1 MFDFLIT
8 GFIASYLLGS
18 ISSAIII
25 CKIMGLPDPRTQ
37 GSKNPGATN
46 VLRIGGKKI
55 AAFVLLFDGLKG
67 ALPVILAHYY
77 FDVHVFE
84 LTIIL
89 FCAFLG
95 HVFPIFYGFKGG
107 KGVATYLGGLIGL
120 NFFVGLTFSI
130 IWLIVAKVM
139 KVSSI
144 AALTAT
150 LLSPIYFYFI
160 MYFYFFESHVLK
172 ATLVIFLINLFI
184 YFTHRANIMRIM
196 NGEEGVIGSQLK

>member
-1 MFDFLIT
+1 LFYFL
-8 GFIASYLLGS
+8 IASYLLGS

-25 CKIMGLPDPRTQ
+25 CKIMGLPDPRTK

-55 AAFVLLFDGLKG
+55 ATFVLLIDGLKG
-67 ALPVILAHYY
+67 AIPVMLAHY
-77 FDVHVFE
+77 FGLSLFE

-89 FCAFLG
+89 LCAFLG

-120 NFFVGLTFSI
+120 NFFVGLTFSL
-130 IWLIVAKVM
+130 IWLIVAKVI
-139 KVSSI
+139 KISSI

-150 LLSPIYFYFI
+150 LLSPVYFYFI
-160 MYFYFFESHVLK
+160 TTHNLK

-184 YFTHRANIMRIM
+184 YFTHRENIKRII
-196 NGEEGVIGSQLK
+196 NGDEGVIGS

>member
-1 MFDFLIT
+1 MLLYFL
-8 GFIASYLLGS
+8 IASYLLGS
-18 ISSAIII
+18 VSSAIII
-25 CKIMGLPDPRTQ
+25 CRILGLPDPRTE

-46 VLRIGGKKI
+46 VLRIGGKKV
-55 AAFVLLFDGLKG
+55 AAFVLIFDGLKG
-67 ALPVILAHYY
+67 AMPVLLAHY
-77 FDVHVFE
+77 FGLSLFE

-89 FCAFLG
+89 LSAFLG
-95 HVFPIFYGFKGG
+95 HVFPIYYGFKGG

-130 IWLIVAKVM
+130 IWLIVAKVI

-160 MYFYFFESHVLK
+160 TTHDVK
-172 ATLVIFLINLFI
+172 ATLIIFLINLFI
-184 YFTHRANIMRIM
+184 YFTHRENIRRIM
-196 NGEEGVIGSQLK
+196 NGEEGVIGS

>member
-1 MFDFLIT
+1 LLYFL
-8 GFIASYLLGS
+8 IASYLLGS
-18 ISSAIII
+18 VSSAIII
-25 CKIMGLPDPRTQ
+25 CRILGLPDPRTE

-46 VLRIGGKKI
+46 VLRIGGKKV
-55 AAFVLLFDGLKG
+55 AAFVLIFDGLKG
-67 ALPVILAHYY
+67 AMPVLLAHY
-77 FDVHVFE
+77 FGLSLFE

-89 FCAFLG
+89 LSAFLG
-95 HVFPIFYGFKGG
+95 HVFPIYYGFKGG

-130 IWLIVAKVM
+130 IWLIVAKVI

-160 MYFYFFESHVLK
+160 TTHDMK

-184 YFTHRANIMRIM
+184 YFTHRENIRRIM
-196 NGEEGVIGSQLK
+196 NGKEGVIDS

>member
-1 MFDFLIT
+1 MFYFL
-8 GFIASYLLGS
+8 IASYLLGS

-25 CKIMGLPDPRTQ
+25 CKIMGLPDPRTK

-67 ALPVILAHYY
+67 ALPVMLAHY
-77 FDVHVFE
+77 FGFSLFE
-84 LTIIL
+84 LTIVL
-89 FCAFLG
+89 LCAFLG

-130 IWLIVAKVM
+130 IWLIVAKVI
-139 KVSSI
+139 KISSV

-160 MYFYFFESHVLK
+160 TTHNLK

-184 YFTHRANIMRIM
+184 YFTHRANIKRILSRD
-196 NGEEGVIGSQLK
+196 EDVIGS

>member
-1 MFDFLIT
+1 MLLYFL
-8 GFIASYLLGS
+8 IASYLLGS
-18 ISSAIII
+18 VSSAIII
-25 CKIMGLPDPRTQ
+25 CRILGLPDPRTE

-46 VLRIGGKKI
+46 VLRIGGKKV
-55 AAFVLLFDGLKG
+55 AAFVLIFDGLKG
-67 ALPVILAHYY
+67 AMPVLLAHY
-77 FDVHVFE
+77 FGLSLFE

-89 FCAFLG
+89 LSAFLG
-95 HVFPIFYGFKGG
+95 HVFPIYYGFKGG

-130 IWLIVAKVM
+130 IWLIVAKVI

-160 MYFYFFESHVLK
+160 TTHDMK

-184 YFTHRANIMRIM
+184 YFTHRENIRRIM
-196 NGEEGVIGSQLK
+196 NGKEGVIDS

>member
-1 MFDFLIT
+1 MLYFLIV
-8 GFIASYLLGS
+8 SYLLGS

-25 CKIMGLPDPRTQ
+25 CKICTLPDPRTN
-37 GSKNPGATN
+37 GSGNPGATN
-46 VLRIGGKKI
+46 VLRIGGKKL
-55 AAFVLLFDGLKG
+55 AAFVLIFDGLKG
-67 ALPVILAHYY
+67 AIPVMLAHY
-77 FDVHVFE
+77 FGLNLFV

-89 FCAFLG
+89 LSAFLG
-95 HVFPIFYGFKGG
+95 HVFPIYYGFKGG

-160 MYFYFFESHVLK
+160 TTHDVR
-172 ATLVIFLINLFI
+172 ATMVIFLINLFI
-184 YFTHRANIMRIM
+184 YFTHRENIRRIM
-196 NGEEGVIGSQLK
+196 NGEEGVIGS

>member
-1 MFDFLIT
+1 MLYFLI
-8 GFIASYLLGS
+8 GSYLLGS

-25 CKIMGLPDPRTQ
+25 CKICNLPDPRTQ
-37 GSKNPGATN
+37 GSGNPGATN
-46 VLRIGGKKI
+46 VLRIGGKKV
-55 AAFVLLFDGLKG
+55 AAFVLIFDGLKG
-67 ALPVILAHYY
+67 AIPVMLAHY
-77 FDVHVFE
+77 FGLNMFE

-89 FCAFLG
+89 LSAFLG
-95 HVFPIFYGFKGG
+95 HVFPIYYGFKGG

-120 NFFVGLTFSI
+120 SFFVGLTFSI

-160 MYFYFFESHVLK
+160 TTHDVR
-172 ATLVIFLINLFI
+172 ATMVIFLINLFI
-184 YFTHRANIMRIM
+184 YFTHRENIRRIM
-196 NGEEGVIGSQLK
+196 NGKEGVIGS

>member
-1 MFDFLIT
+1 MIYFL
-8 GFIASYLLGS
+8 IASYLLGS

-25 CKIMGLPDPRTQ
+25 CKIAGLPDPRTQ

-46 VLRIGGKKI
+46 VLRFGGKKI
-55 AAFVLLFDGLKG
+55 AVFVLIFDGLKG
-67 ALPVILAHYY
+67 AIPVITANY
-77 FDVHVFE
+77 FGLSLFE
-84 LTIIL
+84 LTFIL
-89 FCAFLG
+89 LFAFLG
-95 HVFPIFYGFKGG
+95 HVFPLFYGFKGG

-120 NFFVGLTFSI
+120 NFFVGLAFSI
-130 IWLIVAKVM
+130 IWLIVAKVI

-160 MYFYFFESHVLK
+160 TTHSFK

-184 YFTHRANIMRIM
+184 YFTHRENIKRII
-196 NGEEGVIGSQLK
+196 NGEEDIIQS

>member
-1 MFDFLIT
+1 MFYFL
-8 GFIASYLLGS
+8 IASYLLGS

-25 CKIMGLPDPRTQ
+25 CKIVGLPDPRTK

-67 ALPVILAHYY
+67 ALPVILAHYLG
-77 FDVHVFE
+77 FSLFE

-89 FCAFLG
+89 LCAFLG

-130 IWLIVAKVM
+130 IWLFVAKVI
-139 KVSSI
+139 KISSV

-150 LLSPIYFYFI
+150 LLSPVYFYFI
-160 MYFYFFESHVLK
+160 TTHNLK

-184 YFTHRANIMRIM
+184 YFTHRENIKRIM
-196 NGEEGVIGSQLK
+196 SGDESVIGS

>member
-1 MFDFLIT
+1 MFYFL
-8 GFIASYLLGS
+8 IASYLLGS

-25 CKIMGLPDPRTQ
+25 CKIVGLPDPRTK

-67 ALPVILAHYY
+67 ALPVILAHYLD
-77 FDVHVFE
+77 FSLFE

-89 FCAFLG
+89 LCAFLG

-130 IWLIVAKVM
+130 IWLFVAKVI
-139 KVSSI
+139 KISSV

-160 MYFYFFESHVLK
+160 TTHNLK
-172 ATLVIFLINLFI
+172 ATLIIFLINLFI
-184 YFTHRANIMRIM
+184 YFTHRANIKRLM
-196 NGEEGVIGSQLK
+196 NGEEEIIKS

>member
-1 MFDFLIT
+1 MLYFLIV
-8 GFIASYLLGS
+8 SYLLGS

-25 CKIMGLPDPRTQ
+25 CKICNLPDPRTK
-37 GSKNPGATN
+37 GSGNPGATN
-46 VLRIGGKKI
+46 VLRIGGKKL
-55 AAFVLLFDGLKG
+55 AAFVLIFDGLKS
-67 ALPVILAHYY
+67 AIPVMLAHY
-77 FDVHVFE
+77 FGLNLFE

-89 FCAFLG
+89 LSAFLG
-95 HVFPIFYGFKGG
+95 HVFPIYYGFKGG

-160 MYFYFFESHVLK
+160 TTHDVR
-172 ATLVIFLINLFI
+172 ATMVIFLINLFI
-184 YFTHRANIMRIM
+184 YFTHRENIRRIM
-196 NGEEGVIGSQLK
+196 NGEEGVIGS

>member
-1 MFDFLIT
+1 LLYFLI
-8 GFIASYLLGS
+8 GSYLLGS

-25 CKIMGLPDPRTQ
+25 CKICNLPDPRTK
-37 GSKNPGATN
+37 GSGNPGATN
-46 VLRIGGKKI
+46 VLRIGGKKL
-55 AAFVLLFDGLKG
+55 AAFVLIFDGLKG
-67 ALPVILAHYY
+67 AIPVMLAHY
-77 FDVHVFE
+77 FGLNLFE

-89 FCAFLG
+89 LSAFLG
-95 HVFPIFYGFKGG
+95 HVFPIYYGFKGG

-130 IWLIVAKVM
+130 IWLIVAKVI

-160 MYFYFFESHVLK
+160 TTHDMR
-172 ATLVIFLINLFI
+172 ATMVIFLINLFI
-184 YFTHRANIMRIM
+184 YFTHRENIRRIM
-196 NGEEGVIGSQLK
+196 NGEEGVIGS

>member
-1 MFDFLIT
+1 MIYFLI
-8 GFIASYLLGS
+8 GSYLLGS

-25 CKIMGLPDPRTQ
+25 CKMCNLPDPRTK

-46 VLRIGGKKI
+46 VLRIGGRLV
-55 AAFVLLFDGLKG
+55 AALVLIFDGLKG
-67 ALPVILAHYY
+67 ALPVMLAHYSGY
-77 FDVHVFE
+77 SLFN

-89 FCAFLG
+89 LCAFLG
-95 HVFPIFYGFKGG
+95 HVFPIYYGFKGG

-150 LLSPIYFYFI
+150 VLSPVYFYVI
-160 MYFYFFESHVLK
+160 TTHDVR
-172 ATLVIFLINLFI
+172 ATMVIFLINLFI
-184 YFTHRANIMRIM
+184 YFTHRENIRRIM
-196 NGEEGVIGSQLK
+196 NGEEGVIGS

>member
-1 MFDFLIT
+1 VFYFL
-8 GFIASYLLGS
+8 IASYLLGS

-25 CKIMGLPDPRTQ
+25 CKILGLPDPRTQ

-46 VLRIGGKKI
+46 VLRIGGKKV

-67 ALPVILAHYY
+67 ALPVILATY
-77 FDVHVFE
+77 FFAVNIFE

-89 FCAFLG
+89 LCAFLG
-95 HVFPIFYGFKGG
+95 HIFPIFYGFKGG

-120 NFFVGLTFSI
+120 SFFLGLAFAI
-130 IWLIVAKVM
+130 IWLTVAKIV
-139 KVSSI
+139 KISSI

-160 MYFYFFESHVLK
+160 TNHNLK

-184 YFTHRANIMRIM
+184 YFTHRANIKRII
-196 NGEEGVIGSQLK
+196 NGDEGVIGS

>member
-1 MFDFLIT
+1 MFYFLI
-8 GFIASYLLGS
+8 GSYLLGS

-25 CKIMGLPDPRTQ
+25 CKMCNLPDPRTK

-46 VLRIGGKKI
+46 VLRIGGKFV
-55 AAFVLLFDGLKG
+55 AAFVLLFDGFKG
-67 ALPVILAHYY
+67 VAPVLLAHYFG
-77 FDVHVFE
+77 FDLFE

-89 FCAFLG
+89 LCAFLG
-95 HVFPIFYGFKGG
+95 HVFPIYYGFKGG

-144 AALTAT
+144 AALSAFN
-150 LLSPIYFYFI
+150 PIYYMMDAFRLGFLGI
-160 MYFYFFESHVLK
+160 GSVELWKAFLVPISMIIVL
-172 ATLVIFLINLFI
+172 TLV
-184 YFTHRANIMRIM
+184 ANALLNR
-196 NGEEGVIGSQLK
+196 GVSIKTE

>member
-1 MFDFLIT
+1 MLYFLIV
-8 GFIASYLLGS
+8 SYLLGS

-25 CKIMGLPDPRTQ
+25 CKICNLPDPRTK
-37 GSKNPGATN
+37 GSGNPGATN
-46 VLRIGGKKI
+46 VLRIGGKKL
-55 AAFVLLFDGLKG
+55 AAFVLIFDGLKG
-67 ALPVILAHYY
+67 AIPVMLAHY
-77 FDVHVFE
+77 FGLNLFE

-89 FCAFLG
+89 LSAFLG
-95 HVFPIFYGFKGG
+95 HVFPIYYGFKGG

-130 IWLIVAKVM
+130 IWLIVAKVI

-160 MYFYFFESHVLK
+160 TTHDVR
-172 ATLVIFLINLFI
+172 ATMVIFLINLFI
-184 YFTHRANIMRIM
+184 YFTHRENIRRIM
-196 NGEEGVIGSQLK
+196 NGEEGVIGS

>member
-1 MFDFLIT
+1 MLYFLI
-8 GFIASYLLGS
+8 GSYLLGS

-25 CKIMGLPDPRTQ
+25 CKICNLPDPRTQ
-37 GSKNPGATN
+37 GSGNPGATN
-46 VLRIGGKKI
+46 VLRIGGKKV
-55 AAFVLLFDGLKG
+55 AAFVLIFDGLKG
-67 ALPVILAHYY
+67 AIPVMLTHY
-77 FDVHVFE
+77 FGLNMFE

-89 FCAFLG
+89 LSAFLG
-95 HVFPIFYGFKGG
+95 HVFPIYYGFKGG

-120 NFFVGLTFSI
+120 SFFVGLTFSI

-160 MYFYFFESHVLK
+160 TTHDVR
-172 ATLVIFLINLFI
+172 ATMVIFLINLFI
-184 YFTHRANIMRIM
+184 YFTHRENIRRIM
-196 NGEEGVIGSQLK
+196 NGEEGVIGS

>member
-1 MFDFLIT
+1 MLLYFL
-8 GFIASYLLGS
+8 IASYLLGS
-18 ISSAIII
+18 VSSAIII
-25 CKIMGLPDPRTQ
+25 CRILGLPDPRTE

-46 VLRIGGKKI
+46 VLRIGGKKV
-55 AAFVLLFDGLKG
+55 AAFVLIFDGLKG
-67 ALPVILAHYY
+67 AIPVLLAHY
-77 FDVHVFE
+77 FGLNLFE

-89 FCAFLG
+89 LSAFLG
-95 HVFPIFYGFKGG
+95 HVFPIYYGFKGG

-130 IWLIVAKVM
+130 IWLIVAKVI

-160 MYFYFFESHVLK
+160 TTHDVK
-172 ATLVIFLINLFI
+172 ATLIIFLINLFI
-184 YFTHRANIMRIM
+184 YFTHRENIRRIM
-196 NGEEGVIGSQLK
+196 NGEEGVIGS

>member
-1 MFDFLIT
+1 LLYFL
-8 GFIASYLLGS
+8 IASYLLGS
-18 ISSAIII
+18 VSSAIII
-25 CKIMGLPDPRTQ
+25 CRILGLPDPRTE

-46 VLRIGGKKI
+46 VLRIGGKKV
-55 AAFVLLFDGLKG
+55 AAFVLIFDGLKG
-67 ALPVILAHYY
+67 AMPILLAHY
-77 FDVHVFE
+77 FGLSLFE

-89 FCAFLG
+89 LSAFLG
-95 HVFPIFYGFKGG
+95 HVFPIYYGFKGG

-130 IWLIVAKVM
+130 IWLIVAKVI

-160 MYFYFFESHVLK
+160 TTHDVK
-172 ATLVIFLINLFI
+172 ATLIIFLINLFI
-184 YFTHRANIMRIM
+184 YFTHRENIRRIM
-196 NGEEGVIGSQLK
+196 NGEEGVIGS

>member
-1 MFDFLIT
+1 LLYFLI
-8 GFIASYLLGS
+8 GSYLLGS

-25 CKIMGLPDPRTQ
+25 CKLCNLPDPRTQ
-37 GSKNPGATN
+37 GSGNPGATN
-46 VLRIGGKKI
+46 VLRIGGKKL
-55 AAFVLLFDGLKG
+55 AAFVLIFDGLKG
-67 ALPVILAHYY
+67 AIPVMLAHY
-77 FDVHVFE
+77 FGLNLFE

-89 FCAFLG
+89 LSAFLG
-95 HVFPIFYGFKGG
+95 HVFPIYYGFKGG

-160 MYFYFFESHVLK
+160 TTHDVR
-172 ATLVIFLINLFI
+172 ATMVIFLINLFI
-184 YFTHRANIMRIM
+184 YFTHRENIRRIM
-196 NGEEGVIGSQLK
+196 NGEEGVIGS

>member
-1 MFDFLIT
+1 MLYFL
-8 GFIASYLLGS
+8 IASYLLGS
-18 ISSAIII
+18 VSSAIII
-25 CKIMGLPDPRTQ
+25 CRILGLPDPRTE

-46 VLRIGGKKI
+46 VLRIGGKKV
-55 AAFVLLFDGLKG
+55 AAFVLIFDGLKG
-67 ALPVILAHYY
+67 AMPVLLAHY
-77 FDVHVFE
+77 FGLSLFE

-89 FCAFLG
+89 LSAFLG
-95 HVFPIFYGFKGG
+95 HVFPIYYGFKGG

-130 IWLIVAKVM
+130 IWLIVAKVI

-160 MYFYFFESHVLK
+160 TTHDVK

-184 YFTHRANIMRIM
+184 YFTHRENIRRII
-196 NGEEGVIGSQLK
+196 NGEEGVIGS

>member
-172 ATLVIFLINLFI
+172 ATLIIFLINLFI

-196 NGEEGVIGSQLK
+196 NGEEGVIGS

>member
-1 MFDFLIT
+1 M
-8 GFIASYLLGS
+8 GSYLIGS

-25 CKIMGLPDPRTQ
+25 CKIAGLPDPRTL

-46 VLRIGGKKI
+46 VLRFGGKKI
-55 AAFVLLFDGLKG
+55 AAFVLIFDGLKG
-67 ALPVILAHYY
+67 AIPVITANY
-77 FDVHVFE
+77 FGLSLFE
-84 LTIIL
+84 LTFIL
-89 FCAFLG
+89 LFAFLG
-95 HVFPIFYGFKGG
+95 HVFPLFYGFKGG

-130 IWLIVAKVM
+130 IWLIVAKVI

-160 MYFYFFESHVLK
+160 TTHNLK
-172 ATLVIFLINLFI
+172 ATLVIFIINLFI
-184 YFTHRANIMRIM
+184 YFTHRENIKRVM
-196 NGEEGVIGSQLK
+196 NGEEDIIQS

>member
-1 MFDFLIT
+1 LFYFL
-8 GFIASYLLGS
+8 IASYLLGS

-25 CKIMGLPDPRTQ
+25 CKIMGLPDPRTK

-67 ALPVILAHYY
+67 ALPVMLAHY
-77 FDVHVFE
+77 FGFSLFE
-84 LTIIL
+84 LTIVL
-89 FCAFLG
+89 LCAFLG

-130 IWLIVAKVM
+130 IWLIVAKVI
-139 KVSSI
+139 KISSV

-160 MYFYFFESHVLK
+160 TTHNLK

-184 YFTHRANIMRIM
+184 YFTHRANIKRILSRD
-196 NGEEGVIGSQLK
+196 EDVIGS

>member
-1 MFDFLIT
+1 MLYFL
-8 GFIASYLLGS
+8 IASYLLGS
-18 ISSAIII
+18 VSSAIII
-25 CKIMGLPDPRTQ
+25 CRILGLPDPRTE

-46 VLRIGGKKI
+46 VLRIGGKKV
-55 AAFVLLFDGLKG
+55 AAFVLIFDGLKG
-67 ALPVILAHYY
+67 AMPILLAHY
-77 FDVHVFE
+77 FGLSLFE

-89 FCAFLG
+89 LSAFLG
-95 HVFPIFYGFKGG
+95 HVFPIYYGFKGG

-130 IWLIVAKVM
+130 IWLIVAKVI

-160 MYFYFFESHVLK
+160 
-172 ATLVIFLINLFI
+172 T
-184 YFTHRANIMRIM
+184 THD
-196 NGEEGVIGSQLK
+196 

>member
-1 MFDFLIT
+1 L
-8 GFIASYLLGS
+8 GFSL
-18 ISSAIII
+18 
-25 CKIMGLPDPRTQ
+25 
-37 GSKNPGATN
+37 
-46 VLRIGGKKI
+46 
-55 AAFVLLFDGLKG
+55 
-67 ALPVILAHYY
+67 
-77 FDVHVFE
+77 FE

-130 IWLIVAKVM
+130 IWLLVAKVI
-139 KVSSI
+139 KISSI

-160 MYFYFFESHVLK
+160 TTNNLK

-184 YFTHRANIMRIM
+184 YFTHRENIKRIM
-196 NGEEGVIGSQLK
+196 SGDEGVIGS